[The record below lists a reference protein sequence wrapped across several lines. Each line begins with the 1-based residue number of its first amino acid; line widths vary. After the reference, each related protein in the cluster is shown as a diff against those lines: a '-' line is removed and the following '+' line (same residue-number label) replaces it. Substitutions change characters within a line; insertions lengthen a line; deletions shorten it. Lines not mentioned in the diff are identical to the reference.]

1 MSFVS
6 TRPSEDIE
14 GLKETKLTVSSGASH
29 SLFCYNSQLQI
40 EQCTEFYSEFAAVSK
55 VHLLITC
62 ESKVQVVVS
71 LEN

>member
-6 TRPSEDIE
+6 LRPSEDIE
-14 GLKETKLTVSSGASH
+14 GLEETKLTVSRGASH
-29 SLFCYNSQLQI
+29 SLFFYTSQLKI
-40 EQCTEFYSEFAAVSK
+40 EQCTDFYSEFAAVSK

-62 ESKVQVVVS
+62 ESKVQVFVS